1 MKGALCLSK
10 SPLVGESGANEYLE
24 CVKENDFLVTL
35 LEKLEWLN
43 IHPNKQHAKKVRSS
57 NSSGEGLERGQRES
71 GDPVRQTSAQ
81 NSFPRPFHAEARGF
95 RGP

>member
-1 MKGALCLSK
+1 MR
-10 SPLVGESGANEYLE
+10 ESGANESLE
-24 CVKENDFLVTL
+24 CAKENDFLVTL
-35 LEKLEWLN
+35 TSEHLLEKLKWLN

-81 NSFPRPFHAEARGF
+81 NSFPRPLHAEARSF
-95 RGP
+95 RGPFLGP